1 MLTNAPT
8 LPRKSLIRQ
17 PLHAIAGL
25 MSLRY
30 GALRAATAV
39 GAIAAGLIQ
48 TFVFARV
55 LSPQDFSI
63 FILIGTF
70 GLSLWLFDL
79 GAAKILF
86 VRQRHRHLTGE
97 ADGEV
102 PAQSSAVVLLYLAI
116 VSLGS
121 LLCFAITASHA
132 STGVGRAAEYALFF
146 SFSALNL
153 VWFPLRNIS
162 NAIDDFIAFESLEA
176 TRRLGH
182 IGLILALLIG
192 LPLPACLVLANAL
205 WLLLLATCAIR
216 LMRRDALAPKIAG
229 TFGALSAFWHSN
241 RVSILRSGNYAMAEL
256 TVYNF
261 PYMVVPLMFGLGAP
275 TIILDTVFK
284 VFRGATLIYA
294 AGLDPLI
301 PRQTRAFAERD
312 ARTLKQATLLATI
325 LCAIPTVTLCALL
338 WFAGDRLFAALLG
351 PAAVMPPAVTPILI
365 VLLLANMAQNVAS
378 CLLQHTGFFREIAR
392 VASFMVLA
400 MAAMT
405 AIVAM
410 LGLDIIGF
418 IGSYTLV
425 YLAGGVLYTGY
436 VIAKPFA
443 IAATPKEPSLP
454 L

>member
-1 MLTNAPT
+1 MLSDAPA
-8 LPRKSLIRQ
+8 LPRKSLIYR

-25 MSLRY
+25 MSWRY
-30 GALRAATAV
+30 GMLRASTAL
-39 GAIAAGLIQ
+39 GAIAAGLVQ

-86 VRQRHRHLTGE
+86 VRQRERHLTG
-97 ADGEV
+97 AGDGAV
-102 PAQSSAVVLLYLAI
+102 PAQSSAVALLYLAI
-116 VSLGS
+116 VTFGS
-121 LLCFAITASHA
+121 LLCFAVTASHA
-132 STGVGRAAEYALFF
+132 GTGVGRAAEYALFF

-153 VWFPLRNIS
+153 VWFPLRNVS
-162 NAIDDFIAFESLEA
+162 NAVDDFIAFETLEA

-192 LPLPACLVLANAL
+192 LPLPVCLILVNLL
-205 WLLLLATCAIR
+205 WGVLLAGCVVR
-216 LMRRDALAPKIAG
+216 LGRKGALALQVSG
-229 TFGALSAFWHSN
+229 TVAALTAFWRGN

-261 PYMVVPLMFGLGAP
+261 PYLVVPLMFGLGAP

-312 ARTLKQATLLATI
+312 TATLKQATLLATL
-325 LCAIPTVTLCALL
+325 LCAIPTVALCALL

-351 PAAVMPPAVTPILI
+351 PAAIMPPAVTPILI
-365 VLLLANMAQNVAS
+365 VLLLANMVQNVAS

-392 VASFMVLA
+392 VATFMVAA

-405 AIVAM
+405 AIVAV

-418 IGSYTLV
+418 ISAYTLV
-425 YLAGGVLYTGY
+425 YLAGGALYIGY
-436 VIAKPFA
+436 VVAKPFA
-443 IAATPKEPSLP
+443 IAALPKD
-454 L
+454 